1 MMAWLVAGVNLTLL
15 AASGLGAPAP
25 VTVGTWEIVLAAGL
39 GFSVLLLGIG
49 IVVGRARVVSRE
61 QLVAL
66 LLLPAFG
73 VPVIVSIVMA
83 GLRGVPTDLAARSA
97 IPYLAFLPVAL
108 LGLLVGPERRLIVV
122 TAPLLIAGLGQSFYL
137 IALFLL
143 RVPNPTDLRTV
154 WLARITLL
162 DPRTTLPL
170 LLAAALL
177 PMAAVAAARGAF
189 RRLLWIVP
197 IGLAGVAALSTQT
210 RSQLVAVVAG
220 VTAFL
225 ALHAVW
231 RAARRGERWY
241 RGLLRGAVAGV
252 VGLIAVIAILYAI
265 PHTRALLQALFVRSA
280 TSVDT
285 GRVANEWV
293 PALDAVVGG
302 GLPDLLAGM
311 GSGQSFITAGG
322 EEQTYVHNLV
332 LYGLVYFG
340 APGLCLMLLGYVL
353 LVAGLWRRGYGTGD
367 QRYFALAALVIALFV
382 YAEFF
387 AVHKLFSYNLM
398 LMLAAQAL
406 VQPPGPAVRSG

>member
-1 MMAWLVAGVNLTLL
+1 MMAWLVAGVNLALL
-15 AASGLGAPAP
+15 AATGLGAPAP
-25 VTVGTWEIVLAAGL
+25 VAVGIWEIVLAAAL
-39 GFSVLLLGIG
+39 GFTLLLLAVG
-49 IVVGRARVVSRE
+49 IVVGRARISSRE
-61 QLVAL
+61 QLVPL

-73 VPVIVSIVMA
+73 APVIISVVMA
-83 GLRGVPTDLAARSA
+83 VLRGIPTDLAARSA
-97 IPYLAFLPVAL
+97 IPYVAFLPVAL
-108 LGLLVGPERRLIVV
+108 LGLLTGRDRRPAVV
-122 TAPLLIAGLGQSFYL
+122 TAPLLIAGIGQSLYL
-137 IALFLL
+137 LGLFLL
-143 RVPNPTDLRTV
+143 RVPDPTDTRTV

-177 PMAAVAAARGAF
+177 PMAAFAASRGRF
-189 RRLLWIVP
+189 RRLLWALP
-197 IGLAGVAALSTQT
+197 IGLAGAAALSTQT
-210 RSQLVAVVAG
+210 RSQLVAVIAG
-220 VTAFL
+220 VAAF
-225 ALHAVW
+225 AAIHAMW
-231 RAARRGERWY
+231 RAGRRGQGWY
-241 RGLLRGAVAGV
+241 RGLIRGAVAGV
-252 VGLIAVIAILYAI
+252 VGLIAVVAILYAI
-265 PHTRALLQALFVRSA
+265 PHTRALLQALFIRSA

-311 GSGQSFITAGG
+311 GSGQSFVTAGG

-340 APGLCLMLLGYVL
+340 APGLCLILLGYAL
-353 LVAGLWRRGYGTGD
+353 LVAGLWRRGYTTGD
-367 QRYFALAALVIALFV
+367 RRYFALAALVVALFV
-382 YAEFF
+382 YAQFF

>member
-15 AASGLGAPAP
+15 AATGLGAPAP
-25 VTVGTWEIVLAAGL
+25 VTVGPWEIVLAGAL
-39 GFSVLLLGIG
+39 GFTVLLIVTGV
-49 IVVGRARVVSRE
+49 VVGRVRIVSRE
-61 QLVAL
+61 QLVPL

-73 VPVIVSIVMA
+73 APVVISIVMA
-83 GLRGVPTDLAARSA
+83 VLRGIPTDLAARSA

-108 LGLLVGPERRLIVV
+108 LGLLVGRERRPMVV
-122 TAPLLIAGLGQSFYL
+122 TAPLLIAGLGQSAYL
-137 IALFLL
+137 LGLFLL
-143 RVPNPTDLRTV
+143 RVPDPTDTRTV

-177 PMAAVAAARGAF
+177 PMAAFAASKGML
-189 RRLLWIVP
+189 RRLLWALP
-197 IGLAGVAALSTQT
+197 IGLAGAAALSTQT
-210 RSQLVAVVAG
+210 RSQLVAVLAG
-220 VTAFL
+220 VAAF
-225 ALHAVW
+225 AAIHAVW
-231 RAARRGERWY
+231 RAGRRGQPWY
-241 RGLLRGAVAGV
+241 RGLARGAVAGLVALVAV
-252 VGLIAVIAILYAI
+252 VAILYAI
-265 PHTRALLQALFVRSA
+265 PHTRALLQALFIRSA

-340 APGLCLMLLGYVL
+340 APGLCLILLGYAL
-353 LVAGLWRRGYGTGD
+353 LVAGLWRRGHRTGD
-367 QRYFALAALVIALFV
+367 RRYFALAALVIALFV
-382 YAEFF
+382 YAQFF

-406 VQPPGPAVRSG
+406 VQPPGPAARRG